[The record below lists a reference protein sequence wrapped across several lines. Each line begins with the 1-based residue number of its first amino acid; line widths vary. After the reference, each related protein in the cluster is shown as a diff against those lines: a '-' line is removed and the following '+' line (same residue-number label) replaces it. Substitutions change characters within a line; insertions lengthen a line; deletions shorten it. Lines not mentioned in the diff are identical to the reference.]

1 MDSKVVSSASC
12 VSDADILTEV
22 IPDSIEDQDDDFHL
36 DDLNLDDLDYS
47 PPLTHPYKSN
57 VEQALDKQQ
66 DFSLFSFYGTNL
78 VSYLENGEF
87 S

>member
-1 MDSKVVSSASC
+1 M
-12 VSDADILTEV
+12 SDADILTEV

-36 DDLNLDDLDYS
+36 DDLNLDDLDHS

-66 DFSLFSFYGTNL
+66 DFSLFSSYGANL
-78 VSYLENGEF
+78 VSYLENREF